1 LKFITDPPIF
11 FTTLISAEATDIL
24 QSDFDSIIKEHSGLL
39 ARVAATYEAN
49 PALQQELLQE
59 ISLAVWQG
67 LRRFEGK
74 SSVKTYILRIAHN
87 RSVTHVSSQVKIPNF
102 TEYNSVTDID
112 LPSSEFEPNLSQKSS
127 NPESE
132 LASQQTVSAL
142 VDAVRQLPIGARQIV
157 TLSLEGLSYQ
167 DIADICGTTT
177 SNVGVILNRAK
188 KQIMD
193 IMNEAD

>member
-1 LKFITDPPIF
+1 MQI
-11 FTTLISAEATDIL
+11 
-24 QSDFDSIIKEHSGLL
+24 DFDSVIQEHSSLL

-49 PALQQELLQE
+49 PALQQELFQE

-74 SSVKTYILRIAHN
+74 SSIKTYILRIAHN
-87 RSVTHVSSQVKIPNF
+87 RSVTHVSSQVRMPNF
-102 TEYNSVTDID
+102 TEYNSV
-112 LPSSEFEPNLSQKSS
+112 SEADSASPESNMSIMGQSA
-127 NPESE
+127 NPENE
-132 LASQQTVSAL
+132 VVNQQAVSAL
-142 VDAVRQLPIGARQIV
+142 VKAVRKLPIMARQIV

-188 KQIMD
+188 QQIMD
-193 IMNEAD
+193 TMNEAA